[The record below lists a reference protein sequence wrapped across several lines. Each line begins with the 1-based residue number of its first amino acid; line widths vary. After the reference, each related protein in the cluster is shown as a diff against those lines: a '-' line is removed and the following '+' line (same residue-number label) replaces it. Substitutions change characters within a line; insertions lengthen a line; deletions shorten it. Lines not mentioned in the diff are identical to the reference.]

1 MRVIITDDAKQAALE
16 AAEIIISLIKRKPD
30 CVLGLA
36 TGSTPIELYR
46 LLVDAFSNGEIS
58 FSSVSTFNLDEYYDM
73 TPGHHQSYRYF
84 MDQHLFSKVD
94 IKPENTFLPECSGK
108 QSAEEVAKQYEMEIK
123 RRGGIDLQLL
133 GIGENGHI
141 GFNEPGSSLASRTR
155 LKTLTPN
162 TLEANSRLFEDGEF
176 QPTLAMTM
184 GVGTIMDAKQV
195 LILATGTNKSE
206 AIGNMLLGS
215 ITSACPASILQ
226 MHPHVTAVIDRDA
239 SIDIEN
245 SDYFEL
251 SESNRRKL

>member
-1 MRVIITDDAKQAALE
+1 
-16 AAEIIISLIKRKPD
+16 
-30 CVLGLA
+30 
-36 TGSTPIELYR
+36 
-46 LLVDAFSNGEIS
+46 
-58 FSSVSTFNLDEYYDM
+58 
-73 TPGHHQSYRYF
+73 
-84 MDQHLFSKVD
+84 
-94 IKPENTFLPECSGK
+94 
-108 QSAEEVAKQYEMEIK
+108 
-123 RRGGIDLQLL
+123 
-133 GIGENGHI
+133 
-141 GFNEPGSSLASRTR
+141 
-155 LKTLTPN
+155 
-162 TLEANSRLFEDGEF
+162 
-176 QPTLAMTM
+176 M